1 MSSSS
6 PSGGTTTATR
16 HHLSERQTETLAR
29 LLAATAEELRAVGW
43 TGLTVRNVARRAGV
57 APATAYTYFASR
69 EHLVTE
75 VYRRRLLA
83 LAEVVPPSGADR
95 AERAADAL
103 SPVALLVADEPELAA
118 AVTVAMLSE
127 DPEVTRLREE
137 VGTLTAAR
145 LRSAVGDDATHAQLL
160 TLESAF
166 SGLLLRAGM
175 GYVGYSE
182 LPGHM
187 AEVAE
192 VVFSAPP
199 GGGNRHRGETP

>member
-1 MSSSS
+1 MSSAS

-29 LLAATAEELRAVGW
+29 LLEATSEELRAVGW

-75 VYRRRLLA
+75 VYRRRLLS
-83 LAEVVPPSGADR
+83 LVEPVPTR
-95 AERAADAL
+95 RAAPATRATDAL
-103 SPVALLVADEPELAA
+103 SPVALLVSDEPELAA

-127 DPEVTRLREE
+127 DPEVARLREE
-137 VGTLTAAR
+137 VGALTAAR
-145 LRSAVGDDATHAQLL
+145 LRSAVGDEATPSQLL
-160 TLESAF
+160 TLESAL

-175 GYVGYSE
+175 GYLGYSE
-182 LPGHM
+182 LPARL
-187 AEVAE
+187 AEVAD
-192 VVFSAPP
+192 VVFSTPP
-199 GGGNRHRGETP
+199 GAGRQQGGTP